1 MLGPADYA
9 LWGAGFCLEVGVV
22 VCIIIRREFL
32 RYITVSL
39 YMVAAAAATAGHF
52 LLFQRFGFNSLEYF
66 YFYYYSDA
74 VLTVLLYFCIIQ
86 LYQHVFEEMGVKSHI
101 RGAALLLLVG
111 TACVSFLMIRQHETH
126 LTGRFVVELS
136 QNLYFVGLV
145 LTYVL
150 WGAVM
155 KLRETRTKI
164 IQLVL
169 ALGVYFSAYS
179 ATYALRNLFPNFEFT
194 RTVLPPLVG
203 AWLPVAWSYTLWKV
217 PEEARLA
224 TARLAATFS
233 R

>member
-9 LWGAGFCLEVGVV
+9 IWILSFALEVAVV
-22 VCIIIRREFL
+22 VCAIVRRDLL
-32 RYITVSL
+32 RYITLNL
-39 YMVAAAAATAGHF
+39 YMFAAAAATVGHF
-52 LLFQRFGFNSLEYF
+52 LVIHRFGFTSVEYY
-66 YFYYYSDA
+66 YFYYYSDTL
-74 VLTVLLYFCIIQ
+74 LTVLLFFCVIQ
-86 LYQHVFEEMGVKSHI
+86 LYQQVFAEMKVSSQI
-101 RGAALLLLVG
+101 RGASLLLLLG
-111 TACVSFLMIRQHETH
+111 TAWVSFMMVRQNESH

-155 KLRETRTKI
+155 KMRETRARV
-164 IQLVL
+164 IQFVL

-179 ATYALRNLFPNFEFT
+179 ATYALRNLFPHLELT
-194 RTVLPPLVG
+194 KVLPPLMG
-203 AWLPVAWSYTLWKV
+203 TWLPLAWAYTLWKV

-224 TARLAATFS
+224 PASVVATHT